1 MNKKSFYLKII
12 LLLLVLIVSVYEVIV
27 LSLNL
32 YDDLINHVDF
42 TINMVGVILFSVI
55 IGFDL
60 FFIFFL
66 WYKRKMRKR
75 YYTLKK

>member
-66 WYKRKMRKR
+66 WYKRKIRKR

>member
-1 MNKKSFYLKII
+1 M
-12 LLLLVLIVSVYEVIV
+12 LIVSVYEVIV